1 MICPPRQAKNSNTSQ
16 TMQRIAQADAMLC
29 GRSSQGTYREG
40 TYREVS
46 MLLSRSVKAIT
57 TTNRAIGSVGYAARV
72 LPMFQ
77 H

>member
-1 MICPPRQAKNSNTSQ
+1 
-16 TMQRIAQADAMLC
+16 MLC
-29 GRSSQGTYREG
+29 YAAGQVKEPTVTGTYREGTYREGTYREG